1 MWVLI
6 YWKGLPETT
15 YYLIYI
21 HKLQKKFFFI
31 IFAPCGRNDD
41 FPSLLYCFHNQ
52 DPELL
57 VPTLRSRYED
67 WPLKKVKPEIPDLSS
82 DECFAIMN
90 QVPKADDFPTV
101 FVSPENRGFDL
112 SEMFSVYVDIPLE
125 HPAGE

>member
-1 MWVLI
+1 
-6 YWKGLPETT
+6 
-15 YYLIYI
+15 
-21 HKLQKKFFFI
+21 
-31 IFAPCGRNDD
+31 
-41 FPSLLYCFHNQ
+41 
-52 DPELL
+52 LL